1 MFSLIRISLT
11 QCVKAKQYI
20 KQIKGGLIVS
30 NTEDKSSILIAGDQ
44 QTIWNAFIDEDKIS
58 QWYVPGSPWKIPNL
72 NVGAK
77 MIFTLMPSVHNKLT
91 EKLPMSLTIEKIIPY
106 EEFSFYSDLQ
116 QTLISFILEEDNSG
130 IKVTT
135 NMGGFDA
142 SLENLKALVEGK
154 EIPNI

>member
-1 MFSLIRISLT
+1 
-11 QCVKAKQYI
+11 
-20 KQIKGGLIVS
+20 
-30 NTEDKSSILIAGDQ
+30 
-44 QTIWNAFIDEDKIS
+44 
-58 QWYVPGSPWKIPNL
+58 
-72 NVGAK
+72 